1 MGWNISRHER
11 IQVSHTINR
20 DPSFQQQ
27 QHQQDNDNNRNS
39 SNWLNVYSARDGA
52 KGSICI
58 SQLIWRHWSTY
69 SSLSLQMKRCRLKK
83 LYNLLLRNGKTGVQ
97 TQTHEK
103 MQPRI
108 LNIVHTIILLNSS
121 GKKKICEVL
130 FNDASWTVSPR
141 GVSPRSCPGTEIQ
154 PTSPPQIED
163 CSWKLPNFHFTVIWF
178 PSLRSFLILLEYPQ
192 WNTDSAQTVL
202 MQAGKQDQSEV
213 H

>member
-1 MGWNISRHER
+1 MFILLEMAPRAQSA
-11 IQVSHTINR
+11 S
-20 DPSFQQQ
+20 P
-27 QHQQDNDNNRNS
+27 
-39 SNWLNVYSARDGA
+39 NWSEDTEVPILP
-52 KGSICI
+52 
-58 SQLIWRHWSTY
+58 
-69 SSLSLQMKRCRLKK
+69 LSLQMKRCRLKK

-103 MQPRI
+103 IQPRI

-121 GKKKICEVL
+121 GKKKSVRYCL
-130 FNDASWTVSPR
+130 MLH
-141 GVSPRSCPGTEIQ
+141 PGLWAREEGE
-154 PTSPPQIED
+154 PTAARHWNTTHLPPQIED